1 MTYAYPKAV
10 ERFPTLRQ
18 SRLASFDRCA
28 LSSHFDDEYRND
40 WSGHP
45 QARGTIFHRVAA
57 KCLQAMYKEGEQT
70 IPTDVAVAIL
80 NETLRQADVDDE
92 CPTCLLPI
100 TERGKGWIKCDVG
113 HKNKSSLMNLPLE
126 QIRDLR
132 WVVVKWATDNAFDI
146 QNLVDVE
153 KRLHATVRY
162 PRPDG
167 GHDERILTG
176 ALDAM
181 FVTGENDSEAVVLDW
196 KDTWDLPSPT
206 EVGFDGYFQQRF
218 YAWLIF
224 RNFPTIQKVI
234 LREFYVRRSE
244 PREVEVFRVD
254 IENIEAEFSA
264 LAERFDRAYEEQ
276 NWPPSPGRHCQFC
289 PRPGKCPIFPGVR
302 GGGMIDSPEKA
313 KQIAREAAVA
323 SSALKQRKAALSAWA
338 SVHGSGDLEISSHKG
353 RRAWTYRE
361 TTRVARPDRAA
372 LEEALKANGGKPLN
386 LSDLDA
392 LYKETTGT
400 RFGLHPVTESDIAPP
415 SSEDDDKL
423 MDALRESI
431 GED

>member
-1 MTYAYPKAV
+1 MTYAHPKAV

-18 SRLASFDRCA
+18 SRLAAFDRCA
-28 LSSHFDDEYRND
+28 LSSHFDDEYRDD
-40 WSGHP
+40 WSSHP

-57 KCLQAMYKEGEQT
+57 KCLTTMYQEGEQT

-92 CPTCLLPI
+92 CPRCLLPI
-100 TERGKGWIKCDVG
+100 TGRENGVIRCEVG
-113 HKNKSSLMNLPLE
+113 HESKSSLMNLPLD
-126 QIRDLR
+126 QVRDLR

-146 QNLVDVE
+146 QSLVDVE

-176 ALDAM
+176 ALDAL
-181 FVTGENDSEAVVLDW
+181 FVTGAEDEEAIVLDW

-218 YAWLIF
+218 YAWLVF
-224 RNFPTIQKVI
+224 KNYPTIKKVT

-244 PREVEVFRVD
+244 HREAEVFRGE
-254 IENIEAEFSA
+254 IENLEADFAA
-264 LAERFDRAYEEQ
+264 LAERFDRAYQEE

-302 GGGMIDSPEKA
+302 GEGMIDSPEKA

-323 SSALKQRKAALSAWA
+323 ASALKQRKSALSAWA
-338 SVHGSGDLEISSHKG
+338 SVHGSADLEISSHKG
-353 RRAWTYRE
+353 RRAWTYKE
-361 TTRVARPDRAA
+361 SKRVARPDRKDV
-372 LEEALKANGGKPLN
+372 EEALRANGGRPLSA
-386 LSDLDA
+386 SDLDA
-392 LYKETTGT
+392 LYRESTGT
-400 RFGLHPVTESDIAPP
+400 RFGLHNVGDSDILPPESD
-415 SSEDDDKL
+415 DDDKL
-423 MDALRESI
+423 MESLRRSI
-431 GED
+431 EQ